1 MENNLNPI
9 LNFRK
14 QLKKDTETKSSLKEK
29 KTQKNSAVK
38 LFSTMITETRES
50 VDSSENS

>member
-14 QLKKDTETKSSLKEK
+14 ILKKNSEIDSNLKVK
-29 KTQKNSAVK
+29 KAKKNILK
-38 LFSTMITETRES
+38 LLSTMITETRES
-50 VDSSENS
+50 IDSSENS